1 MKSPL
6 AQRGSRAFTLVELLV
21 VIAIIGILA
30 ALLMPA
36 LGRAKLR
43 ARRIQCVNNLAQIG
57 LGFHTF
63 ANDHNGRFPM
73 GVSTND
79 GGSMEFVRNG
89 HDANGTFYSAFHH
102 FQKLAGELSTPQ
114 IMICPVDTR
123 PPAANFAR
131 LQNENVSYFV
141 GVDADFSRPGSI
153 LAGDRNLAT
162 NSLENPTILR
172 INAGSQLWWTR
183 EMHQLKGNVLFAD
196 GHVEEWNNS
205 ALASAAKHSSTA
217 DILFLPS
224 VPNLPAEGVAG
235 SGSGAGTPP
244 AGPFPGGPGGASNS
258 ITAPAGNGGSVNS
271 NAKAGANSI
280 VRTQLVATP
289 TAISQSNRPPDMT
302 YGDNQTLHRNQT
314 TPAGPKRSSATTPSS
329 VPVSSNTSSGG
340 AEVPDDTDLM
350 MSPFNRQIAQFLQRL
365 IISSYLLL
373 LLLLLLLLAF
383 KLWQHW
389 QNWREEKQI
398 AELKRM
404 AQEAVLDS
412 DESIR

>member
-1 MKSPL
+1 
-6 AQRGSRAFTLVELLV
+6 VELLV

-30 ALLMPA
+30 ALLMPT

-43 ARRIQCVNNLAQIG
+43 AKRIQCVNNLAQIG

-89 HDANGTFYSAFHH
+89 QDANGTFFSAFHH

-114 IMICPVDTR
+114 IMVCPVDTR
-123 PPAANFAR
+123 LPAANFAR

-141 GVDADFSRPGSI
+141 GVEADFSKPASI
-153 LAGDRNLAT
+153 LAGDRNLTT
-162 NSLENPTILR
+162 NSLETPTILR

-183 EMHQLKGNVLFAD
+183 EMHQFKGNVLFAD

-205 ALASAAKHSSTA
+205 ALASAANNSSGTA
-217 DILFLPS
+217 NLFLPS
-224 VPNLPAEGVAG
+224 VPSLPADGVAG

-244 AGPFPGGPGGASNS
+244 TAPFPGGPGGGGNS
-258 ITAPAGNGGSVNS
+258 IAAPAGSIGSANS
-271 NAKAGANSI
+271 NTNSGASSI

-289 TAISQSNRPPDMT
+289 PAISQSNRPPGMA
-302 YGDNQTLHRNQT
+302 YGGDRTFFKNRT
-314 TPAGPKRSSATTPSS
+314 TPAGLKSSSATTPSS
-329 VPVSSNTSSGG
+329 VPVPSNASSGG
-340 AEVPDDTDLM
+340 AAASDDTDLM
-350 MSPFNRQIAQFLQRL
+350 MSPFNRQIARSLQRL
-365 IISSYLLL
+365 IVSSYLLL
-373 LLLLLLLLAF
+373 LLLLLLLLAY

-389 QNWREEKQI
+389 QKWKEEKQM

-412 DESIR
+412 DETIR

>member
-57 LGFHTF
+57 LAFHTF

-89 HDANGTFYSAFHH
+89 HDANGIFYSAFHH
-102 FQKLAGELSTPQ
+102 FQTLAGELSTPQ

-123 PPAANFAR
+123 LPAANFAR

-162 NSLENPTILR
+162 NSLETPTILR
-172 INAGSQLWWTR
+172 INAGSQLRWTR
-183 EMHQLKGNVLFAD
+183 EMHQFKGNVLFAD

-205 ALASAAKHSSTA
+205 ALASAANHSSAA

-224 VPNLPAEGVAG
+224 VPNLPADGVAG

-244 AGPFPGGPGGASNS
+244 TAPSPGGPGGGSNS
-258 ITAPAGNGGSVNS
+258 IAPHAGSSGSANS
-271 NAKAGANSI
+271 NANAGASSI
-280 VRTQLVATP
+280 VRTQLVVTP
-289 TAISQSNRPPDMT
+289 PGISQSNRPPDMT
-302 YGDNQTLHRNQT
+302 YGGNKTFSKHQT
-314 TPAGPKRSSATTPSS
+314 TPAGSKSPSATTQSS
-329 VPVSSNTSSGG
+329 VPAPSNASSGG
-340 AEVPDDTDLM
+340 AAASDDTDLM

-373 LLLLLLLLAF
+373 LLLLLLLLAY

-389 QNWREEKQI
+389 QKWKEEKQMAKI
-398 AELKRM
+398 KRM

-412 DESIR
+412 NESIR